1 MLTENRG
8 SNVKVSQGR
17 IPDAIE
23 SLNNRIDVLEK
34 FSCNIAD
41 LLIMPTPVKDSCG
54 TEDAPVPAYTPL
66 EEQIREAD
74 NRISQVT
81 NRLETIQGVLSDQ
94 FGQDL
99 KLV

>member
-1 MLTENRG
+1 MLTENQG

-41 LLIMPTPVKDSCG
+41 LLIMPTPVNSCG

-66 EEQIREAD
+66 EEQIRETD
-74 NRISQVT
+74 NRISQVI
-81 NRLETIQGVLSDQ
+81 NRLEVIRGVLSDQ